1 MLLLEFRRCARAIK
15 QKIRHVDVPYF
26 LLENFGT
33 LGERLAH
40 RLDAFGAEHF
50 MHNASLFH
58 HDRLLQVGL
67 EGTIGGALGE

>member
-1 MLLLEFRRCARAIK
+1 MPYADTLNKKSRLRR
-15 QKIRHVDVPYF
+15 DF

-40 RLDAFGAEHF
+40 CLDAFGAEHL

>member
-1 MLLLEFRRCARAIK
+1 M
-15 QKIRHVDVPYF
+15 PYF

-40 RLDAFGAEHF
+40 RLDAFGAKHF

>member
-1 MLLLEFRRCARAIK
+1 MIK
-15 QKIRHVDVPYF
+15 QKIRHNVVPYF

-40 RLDAFGAEHF
+40 RLDTLGAEHF

-58 HDRLLQVGL
+58 HNRFLQVGL